1 MAIGNRFETV
11 AGVIERRA
19 LNSLGDWSLPLLL
32 ASVLG
37 LVSMLPYLYA
47 YQAHSPG
54 TGQVFMGFFFLGD
67 DANTYL
73 AKMREGWEGSWLWTN
88 RYSTEPG
95 PGAYFFLFW
104 LFLGHVAAAAKLSL
118 IATFH
123 LARLLGALAL
133 MAAGWA
139 FIGQF
144 VPRPDARR
152 FAIWFMAFGLGLG
165 VVIWTLNK
173 PVVFGQPTDAL
184 DWRMPELSAFYS
196 ILALPHFVWVA
207 AFQAIGVVLTLKA
220 AETGKLRLG
229 LLAGLAWLAES
240 TIHAQMIVLM
250 AGALAIALAYRRA
263 SLRGNLAVILAFA
276 ICAPYVGYSYYES
289 AYSPEVLRWSAQW
302 RNNLPPD
309 GVSLLAALAP
319 QLLLASLALPGMW
332 RRRSRGDV
340 FLVAWL
346 VLLAAILW
354 LPNPAGNLRR
364 RFFDGI
370 YLPLVVMAAL
380 GLYEQ
385 VIARVRSARLRRL
398 VPFGYVAFSAVP
410 SIFLLLAPTLVQS
423 SPQYSVSRAEYS
435 ALGWLATQP
444 PGAVLSSGRMGLFV
458 PAYTPDA
465 VYVGQYS
472 ETYNFFDKT
481 REAHSVLTGE
491 EDGGAFA
498 RSHGIRYV
506 LWSDEFGMGSEPVG
520 LGDPVYIS
528 RSPGG
533 HEARV
538 YKLY

>member
-1 MAIGNRFETV
+1 MAIGSRFESV
-11 AGVIERRA
+11 AGVIERRT
-19 LNSLGDWSLPLLL
+19 LSSLGDWGLPLLL
-32 ASVLG
+32 AG
-37 LVSMLPYLYA
+37 LVGVASMLPYLYA
-47 YQAHSPG
+47 YQSHSG
-54 TGQVFMGFFFLGD
+54 SGQVFMGFFFLGD

-73 AKMREGWEGSWLWTN
+73 AKMREGWEGTWLWTN

-95 PGAYFFLFW
+95 PGAYFFIFW
-104 LFLGHVAAAAKLSL
+104 IFLGHVAAATNLSL
-118 IATFH
+118 IVTFH

-133 MAAGWA
+133 LAAGWA

-144 VPRPDARR
+144 VHSTAARR
-152 FAIWFMAFGLGLG
+152 FAIWFMALGMGLG
-165 VVIWTLNK
+165 VVIWILK
-173 PVVFGQPTDAL
+173 QPVLFGQQTDAL

-196 ILALPHFVWVA
+196 ILALPHFAWVA
-207 AFQAIGVVLTLKA
+207 AFQAIAVVLTLKA
-220 AETGKLRLG
+220 AESGKLWLG

-240 TIHAQMIVLM
+240 AIHAQMIILM
-250 AGALAIALAYRRA
+250 VGALAIALAYRRA

-276 ICAPYVGYSYYES
+276 ICAPYVGYSYYQS
-289 AYSPEVLRWSAQW
+289 AHSPEVLRWSAQW

-309 GVSLLAALAP
+309 GVSLLLALAP
-319 QLLLASLALPGMW
+319 QLALACLALPGMW

-346 VLLAAILW
+346 LLLAAILW

-364 RFFDGI
+364 RFFDGV

-385 VIARVRSARLRRL
+385 VMPRLRSARLRRL
-398 VPFGYVAFSAVP
+398 VPFGYVAFSAAP
-410 SIFLLLAPTLVQS
+410 SMFLLLAPTLVQS
-423 SPQYSVSRAEYS
+423 APQYSVSRAEYS

-444 PGAVLSSGRMGLFV
+444 QGAVLSSGRMGLYV

-472 ETYNFFDKT
+472 ETYNFFGKSK
-481 REAHSVLTGE
+481 EAQSVLTGI
-491 EDGGAFA
+491 EDAGAFA
-498 RSHGIRYV
+498 QGHGIRYI
-506 LWSDEFGMGSEPVG
+506 LWSDEFGSGSQPVG
-520 LGDPVYIS
+520 LGEPAYVS